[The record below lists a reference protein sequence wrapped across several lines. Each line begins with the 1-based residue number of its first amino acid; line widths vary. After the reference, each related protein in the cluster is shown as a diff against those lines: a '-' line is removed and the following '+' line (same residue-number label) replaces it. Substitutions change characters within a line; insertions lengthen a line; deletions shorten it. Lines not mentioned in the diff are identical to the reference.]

1 MVVAPQ
7 QNTADELGSQ
17 ISIWEDILRR
27 PLAPDHTVCVY
38 PTNQWQ
44 PAPHGVPHNLVD
56 LLSKQPWHSHNLTP
70 RGSKLKHLPVTQ
82 GRHTS
87 EPKAKNQ
94 VGQSCTGPSS
104 EGGHLPALESSGVLR
119 WTDSPISSSGWKN
132 QHFHPVFQAD
142 GSQGSSVLVPCNLE
156 KSLSF

>member
-7 QNTADELGSQ
+7 QNTANELGSQ

-44 PAPHGVPHNLVD
+44 PAPHGVPHNLAD
-56 LLSKQPWHSHNLTP
+56 LLSKQPWHSHNFTP

-87 EPKAKNQ
+87 EPKAK
-94 VGQSCTGPSS
+94 GQACQACTGPSS
-104 EGGHLPALESSGVLR
+104 EGGHLPALESGGGPEMDRLPSLSLWLEKQTLSPSFPSRRESGELCA
-119 WTDSPISSSGWKN
+119 SPI
-132 QHFHPVFQAD
+132 QP
-142 GSQGSSVLVPCNLE
+142 
-156 KSLSF
+156 